1 MTRKRATITTEQ
13 REEIKRQILAGVKF
27 EVIAMEH
34 GAGQSTVTRI
44 AHTLN
49 IRKNDERIARRTAI
63 KLHAESLI
71 LFGASPR
78 DAAEAAGCTLKVA
91 RNVQRDM
98 RKIAKGNAYE
108 IKKAIEQRSATTR
121 HGAR

>member
-1 MTRKRATITTEQ
+1 MTRVRPNLKPEQ
-13 REEIKRQILAGVKF
+13 RDEIKRQILAGEKF
-27 EVIAMEH
+27 EVIAMEF
-34 GAGQSTVTRI
+34 GTNQSTVTRI

-98 RKIAKGNAYE
+98 RKIAKGNAHE
-108 IKKAIEQRSATTR
+108 IKKAIEQRSATTCQ
-121 HGAR
+121 GAR